1 MIILNI
7 HDTLA
12 CSRARAHRNI
22 SAHAGFDWRPSFIN
36 HTIKFDFIMMILIK
50 RANNVG
56 TGGEDAKMRCFIHIS
71 VENDGWAWSW
81 SRSNICKTCA
91 RDEAK
96 IRIFQSQSKWCD
108 IVDKAEAAVCVG
120 YRINRGKRYEM
131 HSSSRQLTTS
141 VFTVISI
148 MFVLERGRK
157 QFASFNF
164 CFLVIVK
171 MPPPR

>member
-1 MIILNI
+1 MTGG
-7 HDTLA
+7 HDHGQDQIYA
-12 CSRARAHRNI
+12 KRAREMKQKLESFSHNLNDVI
-22 SAHAGFDWRPSFIN
+22 S
-36 HTIKFDFIMMILIK
+36 
-50 RANNVG
+50 
-56 TGGEDAKMRCFIHIS
+56 
-71 VENDGWAWSW
+71 
-81 SRSNICKTCA
+81 
-91 RDEAK
+91 
-96 IRIFQSQSKWCD
+96 
-108 IVDKAEAAVCVG
+108 AVCVG
-120 YRINRGKRYEM
+120 WRINRGKRYEM